1 MTTIIGL
8 IVLLTAGFL
17 VFRVTAFAAR
27 ALLSLIA
34 LVGLLIILVPLLIA
48 SG

>member
-8 IVLLTAGFL
+8 IVLLAAGVL

-27 ALLSLIA
+27 AALGLVALL
-34 LVGLLIILVPLLIA
+34 GLLIILVPLLIA